1 MSKNINKVTDE
12 ELTGL
17 INDAIHQSV
26 GSFSDGS
33 EISEAREEA
42 IDYYTQQPKGRLEP
56 MGVSRVV
63 SSDTVE
69 IVDS

>member
-33 EISEAREEA
+33 EISEARE
-42 IDYYTQQPKGRLEP
+42 
-56 MGVSRVV
+56 
-63 SSDTVE
+63 
-69 IVDS
+69 